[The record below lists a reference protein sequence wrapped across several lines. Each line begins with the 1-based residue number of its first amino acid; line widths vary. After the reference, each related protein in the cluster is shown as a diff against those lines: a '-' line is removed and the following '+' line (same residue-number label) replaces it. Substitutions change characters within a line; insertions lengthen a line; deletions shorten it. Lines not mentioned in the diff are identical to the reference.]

1 LDNPPEFENDFS
13 DVKHIMFDGTFIHG
27 RKGIVALMDGVK
39 YVIRAGEYGIQENS
53 ISQLNSF
60 FLPLLRKGLCPK
72 SATVDGNPQVIKLF
86 KAMWP
91 HIIIQRCIVHIQRQ
105 GLMWCR
111 RFPKRTDAKYLR
123 KIYLRITC
131 IRTVNDKNN
140 FLITFNNWE
149 QRFGEKIH
157 LSPERG
163 KVFSDIKRARS
174 LILKAWPDMFH
185 YLEDQNIPFS
195 TNGIESY
202 FSRLKN
208 NYRQHRGLS
217 PKRRKNYFK
226 WYFILQRR

>member
-1 LDNPPEFENDFS
+1 MDNPPELRNDFRYIR
-13 DVKHIMFDGTFIHG
+13 HILFDGTFVHG
-27 RKGIVALMDGVK
+27 RKGIVALMDGENCL
-39 YVIRAGEYGIQENS
+39 IQAGEYGIQENS
-53 ISQLNSF
+53 IEQLNSF
-60 FLPLLRKGLCPK
+60 FLPLLRNGLCPK

-86 KAMWP
+86 KVMWP
-91 HIIIQRCIVHIQRQ
+91 YITIQRCIVHIQRQ

-111 RFPKRTDAKYLR
+111 RFPKRTDAKHLR

-131 IRTVNDKNN
+131 IRNGKDRDN
-140 FLITFNNWE
+140 FLNDFNKWE
-149 QRFGEKIH
+149 KRFGKRIDS
-157 LSPERG
+157 SPERG

-174 LILKAWPDMFH
+174 LITKAWPDMFH

-217 PKRRKNYFK
+217 PEKRKSYFK
-226 WYFILQRR
+226 WYFNLKNK

>member
-1 LDNPPEFENDFS
+1 MDNPPELRSDFS
-13 DVKHIMFDGTFIHG
+13 DVKHILFDGTFVHG
-27 RKGIVALMDGVK
+27 RKGIVALMDGAK
-39 YVIRAGEYGIQENS
+39 NVIQAGEYGIQENS

-60 FLPLLRKGLCPK
+60 FLPLLRRGLCPQ

-86 KAMWP
+86 RAMWP

-131 IRTVNDKNN
+131 IKTTKDRDD
-140 FLITFNNWE
+140 FLNTFNAWE
-149 QRFGEKIH
+149 QRFGKSI
-157 LSPERG
+157 LLRLERG

-217 PKRRKNYFK
+217 PK
-226 WYFILQRR
+226 

>member
-1 LDNPPEFENDFS
+1 
-13 DVKHIMFDGTFIHG
+13 MFDGTFVHG
-27 RKGIVALMDGVK
+27 RKGIVALMDGAEHIV
-39 YVIRAGEYGIQENS
+39 RAGEYGIQENS

-60 FLPLLRKGLCPK
+60 FLPLLRNGLCPG
-72 SATVDGNPQVIKLF
+72 SATVDGNPQVIKLLR
-86 KAMWP
+86 AMWP

-123 KIYLRITC
+123 KIYQKVTC
-131 IRTVNDKNN
+131 IRTAKDRNN
-140 FLITFNNWE
+140 FLNTFNDWE
-149 QRFGEKIH
+149 QRFGKSI
-157 LSPERG
+157 LLKPERG

-185 YLEDQNIPFS
+185 YLEDPNIPFS

-208 NYRQHRGLS
+208 NYRQHRGPS

-226 WYFILQRR
+226 WYFTLQRR